1 MTEYSKLKNNKFRF
15 PLDKQV
21 QCDGGRVLIERLLHI
36 FKLKSRLE
44 LADLIGVTAGTLST
58 WTTRET
64 VPHELL
70 IRVHLITGIPME
82 YLCFGTG
89 QSFGEPLFHVNEP
102 KPQMQI
108 KSEPDEAYKMPLLN
122 VFDISNGKLSQIERF
137 RIDDGFFFINRIA
150 PRTEDFLLKVDG
162 RYCFVNASET
172 IVTKGTYLFSVNGSH
187 QVGDLRQMPDGNTYF
202 FDGDDK
208 YPINPNATKIHGK
221 VVSVIETV

>member
-1 MTEYSKLKNNKFRF
+1 MSDYYKLKNNKFRF
-15 PLDKQV
+15 LLDKPL
-21 QCDGGRVLIERLLHI
+21 QCDGGRVLIERLIHL
-36 FKLKSRLE
+36 FKIKNRIE
-44 LADLIGVTAGTLST
+44 LADLIGVSAGTLST

-70 IRVHLITGIPME
+70 IRIHLATGVSME

-89 QSFGEPLFHVNEP
+89 LAYGESLFHVNEP
-102 KPQMQI
+102 KPQTQI
-108 KSEPDEAYKMPLLN
+108 KSEPDEAYRMPMLN
-122 VFDISNGKLSQIERF
+122 VFNIENGKLCQIERF

-162 RYCFVNASET
+162 KYCFVNASET

-187 QVGDLRQMPDGNTYF
+187 QVGELRQMPDGNTYF

-208 YPINPNATKIHGK
+208 YPINTDATKIHGK
-221 VVSVIETV
+221 VVSVLESV